1 MVLTKYADKQTLK
14 YQNQK
19 TKRQKYLCICLF
31 ACQTRGNIISEVQG
45 QTGRFF
51 QIRVGSGSGIGK
63 NFGFGSGLGSGSGI
77 GTVFFI
83 NRVLSGNENID
94 RVFSGISISRL
105 RFQN

>member
-1 MVLTKYADKQTLK
+1 MVWLALVTEK
-14 YQNQK
+14 
-19 TKRQKYLCICLF
+19 
-31 ACQTRGNIISEVQG
+31 QG

-63 NFGFGSGLGSGSGI
+63 NFGFGSGSGSGSGI

-94 RVFSGISISRL
+94 WVFSGISISRL

>member
-1 MVLTKYADKQTLK
+1 MVFVDILHLHSILPVCL
-14 YQNQK
+14 
-19 TKRQKYLCICLF
+19 RLCSGVRSGPGETHLIK
-31 ACQTRGNIISEVQG
+31 APPTYNNQG

-51 QIRVGSGSGIGK
+51 QIQVRSGSGIGK
-63 NFGFGSGLGSGSGI
+63 NFGFGSGSGSGSGI

>member
-1 MVLTKYADKQTLK
+1 MK
-14 YQNQK
+14 
-19 TKRQKYLCICLF
+19 LF
-31 ACQTRGNIISEVQG
+31 LFLLGLDRSEGVYECSGLVGCRQG

-63 NFGFGSGLGSGSGI
+63 NFGFGSGSGSGI

>member
-1 MVLTKYADKQTLK
+1 MMESLWSRQDTLS
-14 YQNQK
+14 
-19 TKRQKYLCICLF
+19 KRSCRVEAPLLEPSP
-31 ACQTRGNIISEVQG
+31 TRGEQG

-63 NFGFGSGLGSGSGI
+63 NFGFGSGSGSGSGI

>member
-1 MVLTKYADKQTLK
+1 MILHFLYIGADMPWGYKWMDGLD
-14 YQNQK
+14 
-19 TKRQKYLCICLF
+19 RLDGISV
-31 ACQTRGNIISEVQG
+31 RGYSMQG

-63 NFGFGSGLGSGSGI
+63 NFGFGSGSGSGSGI

>member
-1 MVLTKYADKQTLK
+1 MPS
-14 YQNQK
+14 
-19 TKRQKYLCICLF
+19 RP
-31 ACQTRGNIISEVQG
+31 VQG

-63 NFGFGSGLGSGSGI
+63 NFGFGSGSGSGI

>member
-1 MVLTKYADKQTLK
+1 MDEYKAHNADA
-14 YQNQK
+14 N
-19 TKRQKYLCICLF
+19 
-31 ACQTRGNIISEVQG
+31 GDQG

>member
-1 MVLTKYADKQTLK
+1 MFY
-14 YQNQK
+14 YP
-19 TKRQKYLCICLF
+19 RC
-31 ACQTRGNIISEVQG
+31 QG

-63 NFGFGSGLGSGSGI
+63 NFGFGSGSGI

>member
-1 MVLTKYADKQTLK
+1 MGFVGTVRSVLA
-14 YQNQK
+14 
-19 TKRQKYLCICLF
+19 I
-31 ACQTRGNIISEVQG
+31 GEQG

-63 NFGFGSGLGSGSGI
+63 NFGFGSGSGSGSGI
-77 GTVFFI
+77 GTVLFI
-83 NRVLSGNENID
+83 NWVLSGNENID

>member
-1 MVLTKYADKQTLK
+1 MRDLVSR
-14 YQNQK
+14 
-19 TKRQKYLCICLF
+19 RQGPRIAPPGPRIAPPAARY
-31 ACQTRGNIISEVQG
+31 EQG

-63 NFGFGSGLGSGSGI
+63 NFGFGSGSGSGLGI

>member
-1 MVLTKYADKQTLK
+1 MEGVGGPSFGNFPHFSRLSDCVLIRA
-14 YQNQK
+14 
-19 TKRQKYLCICLF
+19 KRV
-31 ACQTRGNIISEVQG
+31 G
-45 QTGRFF
+45 FF

-63 NFGFGSGLGSGSGI
+63 NFGFGSGSGSGSGI

>member
-1 MVLTKYADKQTLK
+1 MNNCPATREQMLE
-14 YQNQK
+14 
-19 TKRQKYLCICLF
+19 KRP
-31 ACQTRGNIISEVQG
+31 EDQG

-63 NFGFGSGLGSGSGI
+63 NFGFGSASGSGSGSGI

>member
-1 MVLTKYADKQTLK
+1 MWAQKNPISSPSKTEPTNSESTK
-14 YQNQK
+14 NPV
-19 TKRQKYLCICLF
+19 
-31 ACQTRGNIISEVQG
+31 SEVPDIQG

-63 NFGFGSGLGSGSGI
+63 NFGFGSGSGSGSGI

>member
-1 MVLTKYADKQTLK
+1 MLSD
-14 YQNQK
+14 
-19 TKRQKYLCICLF
+19 LCLYY
-31 ACQTRGNIISEVQG
+31 RQG

-63 NFGFGSGLGSGSGI
+63 NFGFGSGSGSGSGI

>member
-1 MVLTKYADKQTLK
+1 MAQEKHQLLLSNYYSFKHCQRRNGPRVLSQFDSQFKLSFQ
-14 YQNQK
+14 
-19 TKRQKYLCICLF
+19 
-31 ACQTRGNIISEVQG
+31 QG
-45 QTGRFF
+45 PTGRCF
-51 QIRVGSGSGIGK
+51 QLRDGSGSGIGK

>member
-1 MVLTKYADKQTLK
+1 MRIGFEERLRSLNTPGMVAPH
-14 YQNQK
+14 
-19 TKRQKYLCICLF
+19 
-31 ACQTRGNIISEVQG
+31 RGQG

-63 NFGFGSGLGSGSGI
+63 NFGSGLGLGLGI

-105 RFQN
+105 IFQN

>member
-1 MVLTKYADKQTLK
+1 MMQTDL
-14 YQNQK
+14 YNDYHLLLS
-19 TKRQKYLCICLF
+19 TIYY
-31 ACQTRGNIISEVQG
+31 NQG

-63 NFGFGSGLGSGSGI
+63 NFGFGSGSGSGI

>member
-1 MVLTKYADKQTLK
+1 MFCSS
-14 YQNQK
+14 
-19 TKRQKYLCICLF
+19 KRSLVVFPLLFYISNSNLFNFICYS
-31 ACQTRGNIISEVQG
+31 ISQWAPRQG

-63 NFGFGSGLGSGSGI
+63 NFGFGSGSGSGSGI

>member
-1 MVLTKYADKQTLK
+1 MMM
-14 YQNQK
+14 
-19 TKRQKYLCICLF
+19 R
-31 ACQTRGNIISEVQG
+31 RQG

-63 NFGFGSGLGSGSGI
+63 NFGFGSGSGSGI
-77 GTVFFI
+77 GTVVFI

-94 RVFSGISISRL
+94 PVFSGISISRL